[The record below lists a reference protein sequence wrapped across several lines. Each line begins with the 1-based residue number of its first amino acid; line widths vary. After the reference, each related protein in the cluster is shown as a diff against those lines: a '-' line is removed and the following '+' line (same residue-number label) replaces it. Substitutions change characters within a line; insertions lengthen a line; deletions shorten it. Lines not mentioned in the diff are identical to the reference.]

1 MVRPL
6 LLLLQDLRQL
16 RLLDAETSR
25 TNPVT
30 WLGSFGNAAFTLDGR
45 AVPLGHISLRDGT
58 GSDCGKVRSNLLALV
73 TSRLRSRPVEEEFWV
88 RRDALEEEGP
98 AL

>member
-30 WLGSFGNAAFTLDGR
+30 WLGSFGNAAFTLD
-45 AVPLGHISLRDGT
+45 ISLRDGT
-58 GSDCGKVRSNLLALV
+58 GSGCDKVRSNLLALV

>member
-25 TNPVT
+25 TNPVD
-30 WLGSFGNAAFTLDGR
+30 AAFTLG
-45 AVPLGHISLRDGT
+45 ISLRDGT
-58 GSDCGKVRSNLLALV
+58 GSGCGKVRSNLLALV